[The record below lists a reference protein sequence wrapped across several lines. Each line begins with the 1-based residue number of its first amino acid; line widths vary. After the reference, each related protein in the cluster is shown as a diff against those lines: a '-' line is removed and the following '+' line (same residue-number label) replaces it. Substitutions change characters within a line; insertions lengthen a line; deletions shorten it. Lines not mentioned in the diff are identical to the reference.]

1 MMMRR
6 TIEQE
11 LDLRGYGLFQTLGD
25 SMEPLLHNQMSTVVI
40 KKKTESLKQY
50 DVALYQRPHKKE
62 YVLHRVV
69 KVLKDGY
76 LICGDNRI
84 WQEKVPENW
93 VIGVMI
99 GYFADEEN
107 VYISC
112 ESDVYQS
119 YLQTLKWRY
128 WNHRMKR
135 LAVRVKECLIRK

>member
-1 MMMRR
+1 
-6 TIEQE
+6 
-11 LDLRGYGLFQTLGD
+11 
-25 SMEPLLHNQMSTVVI
+25 MEPLLHNQMSTVVI